1 VKRPAD
7 LPASPVRARL
17 PAAERRQVLIDVA
30 LHTFSAGSYR
40 GVTTADIARAAGVSE
55 PVLYRHFASKRD
67 LYLACIDEAWRR
79 LRDAWERIRADQG
92 PAEWMA
98 LMAQSA
104 FRELRPAKALL
115 TSLWVQ
121 ALTEAS
127 DDAEI
132 RRYLRRHLRDVH
144 RYVANVVRELQRL
157 GVVIAERDPEAEA
170 WIFMA
175 VGLLGS
181 VGRRLGGLVEDDFPR
196 IVAAR
201 REWMAGVATDPEDQ
215 IKIEGI

>member
-1 VKRPAD
+1 V
-7 LPASPVRARL
+7 SSVRARL
-17 PAAERRQVLIDVA
+17 PAAQRRQALIDTA
-30 LHTFSAGSYR
+30 LCTFSAGSYR
-40 GVTTADIARAAGVSE
+40 GVTTAEIAREAGVSE

-79 LRDAWERIRADQG
+79 LREAWEGIRAEQG
-92 PAEWMA
+92 PSNWMP

-115 TSLWVQ
+115 TNLWVQ

-127 DDAEI
+127 DDPEI
-132 RRYLRRHLRDVH
+132 RRYLRKHLRDVH
-144 RYVANVVRELQRL
+144 DYVASVIRELQEL
-157 GVVIAERDPEAEA
+157 GVVFPERDAQAEA

-181 VGRRLGGLVEDDFPR
+181 IGRRLGGLVEGDFPR
-196 IVAAR
+196 ILAAR
-201 REWMAGVATDPEDQ
+201 REWMAGVATDPEEDLA
-215 IKIEGI
+215 IEGI

>member
-1 VKRPAD
+1 V
-7 LPASPVRARL
+7 SSVRSRL
-17 PAAERRQVLIDVA
+17 PAAERRQALIDVA
-30 LHTFSAGSYR
+30 LYTFSAGSYR

-79 LRDAWERIRADQG
+79 LRDAWERIRVDEG
-92 PAEWMA
+92 PAEWMP

-144 RYVANVVRELQRL
+144 RYVADVIRELQEL